1 MTKVGTEALQSLKV
15 ETGEMDVKVNG
26 FLCPASKVCYD
37 LEPENILEPPEVC
50 RMAAPNIEQCDMTA
64 AYIQPESLIERSVQ
78 LSFTG
83 VPEEDLMITADFSET
98 SLTMEAKL
106 YTSSEDLTPNPLTC
120 EITGRSPKTCT
131 FKVEPKVT
139 EFKILLMALD
149 SASTVDESTVVEFED
164 FQTRIQQLTSDAIE
178 VRWRASHNQKYDV
191 EIAPEI
197 EGKFSNTSV
206 ICGGENPEDSKMCLA
221 YFIGLNLN
229 EDYTASVRAQ
239 GDNKYVSAS
248 VRMQTVLEKM
258 KPRVVV
264 PLTIKELQKVSRED
278 DPSGRQQNMRVF
290 LDPHEAKDA
299 DDFQLSL
306 ILASGTG
313 QEAHLLYKIIDGDAT
328 EIEFKGNFQD
338 SGCHYKCYE
347 RRGYCGIWLRGAGI
361 DRPGFQGGEGWGR
374 QRPVTEGGP
383 RGARPGGSPWE
394 ASLRGR
400 LWPLL
405 LRRPERPTVPPLRDL
420 PEIRFCDAV
429 VSEAQSEWRAL
440 RSAPLAVLLLGIG
453 LGGRAPW
460 PRQGAGREGA
470 VASAALPF
478 SSYPTEVPALELR
491 NRQELRVQQPRPD
504 GARTEVVVSSD
515 DSILPPDGFG
525 CDDLGDGTCAHPVAV
540 ADDLDGFD
548 VTLVVLDDQGYVTAS
563 LAVPFEEERS
573 FVSFASRTQGTAN
586 ERLLTPAVHGVAT
599 LSLSQDVLQVA
610 VDPRSGGAYEVTLA
624 GPSPPPA
631 AAQECQLGSP
641 CRVWFAGVDA
651 PPARLKPH
659 SRRPASPGVPGPAP
673 HFTWRQDGRRGGER
687 QHVTRADLV
696 TFSSDVATD
705 ADCESLEATSSG
717 SGYSVAVSSRGAGD
731 WNSWSWDTTTTGPCW
746 RPAART

>member
-1 MTKVGTEALQSLKV
+1 MKVQVHVEGACHMPSKTSDSNPTPADPPPPASRVERLTSRGAKMDVEVRRRHGRRLRKPRSEVLGSGYSVAASSRGAGDWNFLVVGYDDDGALLEAGRAHVTLSDILLPRMTKVGTEALQSLKV

-429 VSEAQSEWRAL
+429 VSEAQN
-440 RSAPLAVLLLGIG
+440 
-453 LGGRAPW
+453 
-460 PRQGAGREGA
+460 
-470 VASAALPF
+470 
-478 SSYPTEVPALELR
+478 PTEVPALELR

-563 LAVPFEEERS
+563 LAVPFE
-573 FVSFASRTQGTAN
+573 
-586 ERLLTPAVHGVAT
+586 VHGVAT

-651 PPARLKPH
+651 PPAVSVRKGSNAIYEDISTDPPP
-659 SRRPASPGVPGPAP
+659 PASRVQRL
-673 HFTWRQDGRRGGER
+673 T
-687 QHVTRADLV
+687 
-696 TFSSDVATD
+696 
-705 ADCESLEATSSG
+705 
-717 SGYSVAVSSRGAGD
+717 SRGAKMD
-731 WNSWSWDTTTTGPCW
+731 VEVASDNT
-746 RPAART
+746 